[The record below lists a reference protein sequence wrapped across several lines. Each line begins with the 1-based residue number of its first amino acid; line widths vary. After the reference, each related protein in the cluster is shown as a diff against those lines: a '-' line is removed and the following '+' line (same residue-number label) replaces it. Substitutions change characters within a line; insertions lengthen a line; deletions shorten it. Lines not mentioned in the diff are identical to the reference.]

1 MKKIGILLCAVCCML
16 YSCTSAPHSDDSR
29 SETSVNATESIAE
42 SDSAEPA
49 DLSAVKTISELV
61 RYMYQVAQAPEKNL
75 EDSDETMEPGDVTP
89 VECLP
94 RVAPGVIGQEVCL
107 SLIPDKNDV
116 FLRVCSAET
125 GTSVAIVT
133 ANGSDGAHFSP
144 MLLVLSIPDS
154 SGAELFE

>member
-29 SETSVNATESIAE
+29 SETSVIATESIAE

-75 EDSDETMEPGDVTP
+75 EDSDKPMAPGDGPSSKATLWVKAQHEGALTPPCIVRKRPQVTHTAQQVP
-89 VECLP
+89 VT
-94 RVAPGVIGQEVCL
+94 Q
-107 SLIPDKNDV
+107 
-116 FLRVCSAET
+116 
-125 GTSVAIVT
+125 
-133 ANGSDGAHFSP
+133 
-144 MLLVLSIPDS
+144 
-154 SGAELFE
+154 